1 MDIPKEPFEVHSRLK
16 RMHITNRLKDIDEGK
31 LDWATGEAV
40 AIGSLLKDGFN
51 VRLVGEDCERGTFS

>member
-1 MDIPKEPFEVHSRLK
+1 
-16 RMHITNRLKDIDEGK
+16 MHITNRLKDIDEGK